1 MAGRRNRYGTYDEI
15 SRDALGPGILPRF
28 APAVAPH
35 GHLFDG
41 STAQLVSGK
50 HSYAEIPDAGLTQ
63 IATAPAF
70 DAVVSTSASTVRK
83 IRRVFGYFTLVT
95 TASDAAV
102 INCLVETSAAS
113 GSYNTVVIAQI
124 PNNIAGTFKVP
135 YQFEVVAGLRYKFT
149 KGGASSVTETIS
161 AYSYTEW

>member
-1 MAGRRNRYGTYDEI
+1 MAGRRNRYGSYSEVTHGSI
-15 SRDALGPGILPRF
+15 RLSAIPQLLPTPT
-28 APAVAPH
+28 AH
-35 GHLFDG
+35 SHLFDG
-41 STAQLVSGK
+41 STAQLASGK
-50 HSYAEIPDAGLTQ
+50 HPYIEIPDAGLTQ

-70 DAVVSTSASTVRK
+70 GAVVSTSASTVRK

-95 TASDAAV
+95 TSSDAAV

-149 KGGASSVTETIS
+149 KGGASGVTETIS
-161 AYSYTEW
+161 TYSYTEW